1 VWNIGR
7 KDCRGGGSEMNQID
21 WERTGES
28 QPAGAGWL
36 RPHIEFGQSEVLRG
50 QPEQDQAR
58 PATVDSETLAD
69 FVCRGVHGWLNM
81 RLQPL
86 TVVSLV
92 PQSLLPRLSE
102 EGDSRVFWAEN
113 DAGSA
118 LQWALSLVGRKQRV
132 VVLISARQLRQH
144 LDEICGGIGTRL
156 LLIVILTP
164 DDDSEAGGRGL
175 SPNESC
181 LSMLSLLPWKSVMV
195 PADPFDCRE
204 MVSLV
209 ASAVEPTAILV
220 SARPRLPIAFPD
232 SRTSIQ
238 FGRSECLFRG
248 GEVVLAAIGES
259 VAPAV
264 AAARRL
270 TASGQTVSV
279 LNLRFAAPF
288 DHRTLAREVRDAKRL
303 YVIDAGAKPSSVLTP
318 LQGEILRSLRR
329 IGWPTSSR
337 QIVLHGP
344 ITPETLESHVDQIV
358 QSVRNSGFVTRDRDL
373 HSSPNQPMKRAG
385 LDSFGFSLS
394 SLRHEHEAV
403 QATVLSPQIEAWY
416 QTYSTVGPRGRYL
429 WQWCQHGAYLTTL
442 PCVREDLVQHVC
454 ETKVLSIMLCVLLD
468 DVADEQGRETLL
480 DVLFRIIEP
489 QEGVDLSG
497 LSAPD
502 RRWAKVT
509 RELATTYHERIR
521 ECPLYAEYAD
531 LLNFD
536 QQQYFNTMRY
546 SSLLNRHLNL
556 LNPTEHDLYL
566 PHAMHMMS
574 FSTLD
579 LMCSPGFPA
588 EDLGRLREAL
598 WQLQCMGRVGNLLS
612 TWRREIPQSDFT
624 SGVFARAVVSGDLTV
639 SDLANPSPHFV
650 EDAVVDGRH
659 ERHFARRWHSH
670 RHRYIRKARDIRS
683 LDWKKLLE
691 GNERFFRMHL
701 GSRGLI

>member
-1 VWNIGR
+1 M
-7 KDCRGGGSEMNQID
+7 SQID
-21 WERTGES
+21 WERPGES
-28 QPAGAGWL
+28 QTAGAGWF
-36 RPHIEFGQSEVLRG
+36 RPHADFGQAETPQRESEDG
-50 QPEQDQAR
+50 PEHSSLAV
-58 PATVDSETLAD
+58 VDPDTLVE
-69 FVCRGVHGWLNM
+69 FVCRSVRNWLNA

-92 PQSLLPRLSE
+92 EKSQLPALE
-102 EGDSRVFWAEN
+102 DDGDSRVFWAEKES
-113 DAGSA
+113 GSA
-118 LQWALSLVGRKQRV
+118 LHWAMTLVGRKQRV
-132 VVLISARQLRQH
+132 VVLLSARQLRQH
-144 LDEICGGIGTRL
+144 LDVICSGIGPRL
-156 LLIVILTP
+156 LLIVIQTP
-164 DDDSEAGGRGL
+164 DEDAGEKRSGL

-195 PADPFDCRE
+195 PADPYDCRE
-204 MVSLV
+204 MMSLV
-209 ASAVEPTAILV
+209 ASAVEPTAIVV
-220 SARPRLPIAFPD
+220 SGRTRVAGVFPE
-232 SRTSIQ
+232 SRKSIQ
-238 FGRSECLFRG
+238 FGKSECLFRG

-264 AAARRL
+264 AAARQL
-270 TASGQTVSV
+270 AGTGQSVSV

-288 DHRTLAREVRDAKRL
+288 DHRSLAREVRDAKCL
-303 YVIDAGAKPSSVLTP
+303 FVVDSGAKSSSVLTP

-329 IGWPTSSR
+329 IGWPTSTR

-344 ITPETLESHVDQIV
+344 VSVDTLESHVAQIV
-358 QSVRNSGFVTRDRDL
+358 QTVNGSEFVARGQEPAGVPERPTTL
-373 HSSPNQPMKRAG
+373 AGTRAG
-385 LDSFGFSLS
+385 LDRFGFSPS
-394 SLRHEHEAV
+394 SLKREHEAV

-416 QTYSTVGPRGRYL
+416 QIYSTVGPRGRYL

-442 PCVREDLVQHVC
+442 PCVREDLVRHIC

-468 DVADEQGRETLL
+468 DVADEQGREVLL

-489 QEGVDLSG
+489 QDNVDLSR
-497 LSAPD
+497 LSEPD
-502 RRWAKVT
+502 RRWAEVT
-509 RELATTYHERIR
+509 RELAATYHARIR
-521 ECPLYAEYAD
+521 ECPLYAEYED

-624 SGVFARAVVSGDLTV
+624 SGVFARAVVSGDLSV
-639 SDLANPSPHFV
+639 SDLENPSAQLV
-650 EDAVVDGRH
+650 EDAVLDGRH
-659 ERHFARRWHSH
+659 ERHFARRWRSH

>member
-1 VWNIGR
+1 M
-7 KDCRGGGSEMNQID
+7 SQID
-21 WERTGES
+21 WERPGES
-28 QPAGAGWL
+28 QTAGAGWF
-36 RPHIEFGQSEVLRG
+36 RPHVDFGQAETS
-50 QPEQDQAR
+50 QPE
-58 PATVDSETLAD
+58 PAEGPMDSGLAVVDSDSLVE
-69 FVCRGVHGWLNM
+69 FVCRSVRNWLNS

-92 PQSLLPRLSE
+92 DKSQLPSLVDD
-102 EGDSRVFWAEN
+102 GDSRVFWAEKECS
-113 DAGSA
+113 SA
-118 LQWALSLVGRKQRV
+118 LQWAMSLVGRKQRV
-132 VVLISARQLRQH
+132 VVLLSARQLRQH
-144 LDEICGGIGTRL
+144 LDVICSGIGPRL
-156 LLIVILTP
+156 LLIVIQTA
-164 DDDSEAGGRGL
+164 DEDAGDNRPGL
-175 SPNESC
+175 SPNETC

-195 PADPFDCRE
+195 PADPYDCRE
-204 MVSLV
+204 MMSLV
-209 ASAVEPTAILV
+209 ASAVEPTAIVV
-220 SARPRLPIAFPD
+220 SGRTRSLSLFPE
-232 SRTSIQ
+232 SRKAIR
-238 FGRSECLFRG
+238 FGKAECLLRG

-264 AAARRL
+264 AAARQLARV
-270 TASGQTVSV
+270 GQSVSV
-279 LNLRFAAPF
+279 LNLRFASPF
-288 DHRTLAREVRDAKRL
+288 DHRTLAREVRDAKCL
-303 YVIDAGAKPSSVLTP
+303 FVVDTGAKASSVLTP

-344 ITPETLESHVDQIV
+344 VSVDTLESHVDQIV
-358 QSVRNSGFVTRDRDL
+358 RTVNDSEFVTRVLEPARL
-373 HSSPNQPMKRAG
+373 PERPATVAGKPAG
-385 LDSFGFSLS
+385 LDRFGFSPS

-416 QTYSTVGPRGRYL
+416 QIYSTVGPRGRYL

-442 PCVREDLVQHVC
+442 PCVREDLVRHIC

-468 DVADEQGRETLL
+468 DIADEQGREVLL

-489 QEGVDLSG
+489 QDNVDLSR
-497 LSAPD
+497 LSEPD
-502 RRWAKVT
+502 RRWAEVT
-509 RELATTYHERIR
+509 RELAATYHARIR
-521 ECPLYAEYAD
+521 ECPLYTDYED

-624 SGVFARAVVSGDLTV
+624 SGVFARAVVSGDLSI
-639 SDLANPSPHFV
+639 SDLENPSAQVV
-650 EDAVVDGRH
+650 EDAVVVGRH

-670 RHRYIRKARDIRS
+670 RHRYIRKARDIRG